1 MPRTLRLIQAGA
13 CLGALFIM
21 TAPALA
27 ERHDWAPRGALL
39 RNQVRFLKVLPFAA
53 CLGLGLGLAAGWRAR
68 RGRQERATDGKV
80 ARHAPLVIAAH
91 WVNAVGIMLAMATG
105 IVQYRLLWRSAP
117 LDRVYQ
123 LHFVGASMV
132 VFAVALYL
140 AHALTLGRYGILW
153 RRGDLARLLLQVRR
167 RNRPG
172 DREAGKYSPY
182 SRLVSFP
189 IWAFIIALALVTGAL
204 KAFRYI
210 YNPLPGPVLFF
221 ISALHVSTL
230 FLAGAKLLEHLIRY
244 LALPSHWGL
253 LRSMFGRPLSRAY
266 VQERHP
272 AWYRE
277 LFGAEGSIEER
288 EPPGNRRP
296 GLPKPESGQPVA

>member
-1 MPRTLRLIQAGA
+1 MPRTPRLILAGA
-13 CLGALFIM
+13 CLGALLVIA
-21 TAPALA
+21 APALA

-53 CLGLGLGLAAGWRAR
+53 CIGLGLGAAAGWRAR
-68 RGRQERATDGKV
+68 RRRQESGGSDTV

-91 WVNAVGIMLAMATG
+91 WVNAVGIMLGLATG
-105 IVQYRLLWRSAP
+105 LVQYRLLWRSAP

-123 LHFVGASMV
+123 VHFVGASMV

-140 AHALTLGRYGILW
+140 AHAVILGRYGILW

-167 RNRPG
+167 RNRPS
-172 DREAGKYSPY
+172 DPEAGKYTPY
-182 SRLVSFP
+182 SRVVSFP

-204 KAFRYI
+204 KAFRYL
-210 YNPLPGPVLFF
+210 YHPLPGPALFV

-288 EPPGNRRP
+288 EPPGDCQPRP
-296 GLPKPESGQPVA
+296 SKIGSGKAIT